1 MSNSISN
8 NQGLSDKAVQNLK
21 STAASL
27 KLYTISFLIILGMLA
42 IALLFCTYT
51 IFKLPELKSLIIFLL
66 IGYGY
71 VGFSVYIQLQLLK
84 ASSGFSSFVEQKR
97 TEGLEDA
104 YTSMKMYWKFSGF
117 LTIGTIAA
125 TILAVGIFVVAFKD
139 VVERMF

>member
-1 MSNSISN
+1 
-8 NQGLSDKAVQNLK
+8 
-21 STAASL
+21 
-27 KLYTISFLIILGMLA
+27 
-42 IALLFCTYT
+42 
-51 IFKLPELKSLIIFLL
+51 LKSLIIFLL

-104 YTSMKMYWKFSGF
+104 YTSMKMYWKLSGF

-125 TILAVGIFVVAFKD
+125 TILAVGIFVVAYKD